1 MGGAG
6 AAFAEVNVLLDTH
19 IWWWWVNGDKR
30 LSRAQQRQLKK
41 VSPSSPALL
50 SDISL
55 WELSMMVS
63 LRRIRLAMPLR
74 EWLEQAAAEPLVQR
88 CGISPAVAAEV
99 ADLPET
105 LHRDPA
111 DRILIATARVFD
123 ATLLTQDERII
134 ESKLVRTL
142 A

>member
-1 MGGAG
+1 
-6 AAFAEVNVLLDTH
+6 VTLLLDTH
-19 IWWWWVNGDKR
+19 IWCWWVNGDRR

-41 VSPSSPALL
+41 VSPASPALV

-55 WELSMMVS
+55 WEVS
-63 LRRIRLAMPLR
+63 LLVSARRIELAIPLR
-74 EWLEQAAAEPLVQR
+74 EWLEQATAEPMVKR

-99 ADLPET
+99 AELPET

-123 ATLLTQDERII
+123 ATLVTQDERII
-134 ESKLVRTL
+134 ESNLVPTL
-142 A
+142 S